1 MTGADIPPR
10 QAFRALRLI
19 YYALNTGLLVFF
31 LVGIYMNDMQIP
43 EFKSEV
49 DVLTMVNVLLL
60 VMIPAGYTL
69 SARRMAAINPK
80 DPFFTKFG
88 QYQTAMILR
97 WAMIEGVALLAI
109 VGMILLEDAKQ
120 LVIFVICIL
129 VLSANTVT
137 KEKATRGAQL
147 NPEESR
153 ALDG

>member
-10 QAFRALRLI
+10 QAFRALRI
-19 YYALNTGLLVFF
+19 IFYALNAGLLLFF
-31 LVGIYMNDMQIP
+31 FMAIYVNDMKLP

-60 VMIPAGYTL
+60 IMIPVGYTL
-69 SARRMAAINPK
+69 SARKMATINPK

-97 WAMIEGVALLAI
+97 WAMIEGVALLSL
-109 VGMILLEDAKQ
+109 VGMIVLEDAKQ
-120 LVIFVICIL
+120 LVIFLICIF
-129 VLSANTVT
+129 VLSSNAVT
-137 KEKATRGAQL
+137 REKATKGAQL

-153 ALDG
+153 ALEG